1 MTYNQS
7 RNEIVPHEKI
17 VVPSPIIIQIANSIP
32 AEQSD
37 VFQSWLRQLL
47 QIRNLPISNVK
58 KGAKAIALTLDIK
71 LLWPSVKL
79 IAAELKKHGWDN
91 RKRSHRVGLSA
102 AAVGI
107 AVFGN
112 QAAGIA
118 ALGSAIGA
126 PLWIVLGAGSMFADQ
141 LLKELSGALSESRTI
156 SEDEEGFEETYRN
169 TIDLSAN
176 PEK

>member
-1 MTYNQS
+1 MTDNKT
-7 RNEIVPHEKI
+7 RNALVLYEEI
-17 VVPSPIIIQIANSIP
+17 VVPSPIIVQIAKSIP
-32 AEQSD
+32 PEQSD

-47 QIRNLPISNVK
+47 QIRDLPISNVK
-58 KGAKAIALTLDIK
+58 KGAKAIALTLDVK

-79 IAAELKKHGWDN
+79 IAAEIKKHGWDN
-91 RKRSHRVGLSA
+91 RRRSHRVGLSA
-102 AAVGI
+102 AAVGL

-118 ALGSAIGA
+118 ALGSAIGV

-141 LLKELSGALSESRTI
+141 LLKELSGALSASKKT
-156 SEDEEGFEETYRN
+156 SENEPGFKETYRD

-176 PEK
+176 REK